1 MDEGK
6 RRRKKTKS
14 INSIRSIWYSGFVQ
28 SNDRLLLLLLL
39 LIHQMETQ
47 IEIEISMKLH
57 LDQVPRCKFN
67 LNQKRAHA
75 MY

>member
-1 MDEGK
+1 MREK
-6 RRRKKTKS
+6 EEEKKNTKS

-28 SNDRLLLLLLL
+28 SNDRLLLLLL